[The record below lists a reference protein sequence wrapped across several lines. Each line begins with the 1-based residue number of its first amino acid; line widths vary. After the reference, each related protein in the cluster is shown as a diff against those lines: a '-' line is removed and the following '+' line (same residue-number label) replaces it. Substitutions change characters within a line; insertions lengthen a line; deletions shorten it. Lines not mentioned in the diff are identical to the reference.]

1 LPRTSLYSTERT
13 DRGKTVAVIAS
24 RDDLLRAK
32 RLAAADL
39 FELRLVALAPIVD
52 QVEREIRHLNAPLII
67 TARHSREG
75 GALALAAAR
84 RAQLLLQFLKHAAYI
99 DVELRAWR
107 ELATVRWQARAQK
120 TIISAHELRDTPS
133 LARLRRKAVSAARVG
148 ADIFKIVT
156 RTDAPEQVDRLLEF
170 FDNPHVDLPISAMG
184 FGKFGRVARLELAA
198 RGSVLNYVHLGKAQV
213 RGQFSLS
220 DWKKIMR
227 HLHRSPR

>member
-1 LPRTSLYSTERT
+1 M
-13 DRGKTVAVIAS
+13 AVIAS

-32 RLAAADL
+32 RSASADL
-39 FELRLVALAPIVD
+39 FELRLDALAPNVD

-84 RAQLLLQFLKHAAYI
+84 RAQLLLQFLKYATYI

-107 ELATVRWQARAQK
+107 ELATVRRQARAQK
-120 TIISAHELRDTPS
+120 TIISVHELHDTPN
-133 LARLRRKAVSAARVG
+133 LAGLRRKAAAARRFG

-156 RTDAPEQVDRLLEF
+156 RTDTPEQVDRLLEF

-198 RGSVLNYVHLGKAQV
+198 RGSVLNYVHLGQAQV
-213 RGQFSLS
+213 RGQFSLF

-227 HLHRSPR
+227 HLHPSLR